1 MKKLFIVSILTGF
14 AIMSGSLNYANAASK
29 KSEDLINL
37 NTARKYYAK
46 DDLDKAITYYN
57 KVSKSSD
64 YWVESIEEKAWA
76 YTRKNDYNSAI
87 ATLKSIFNPV
97 FAPYIGPETYVLS
110 AFIDLK
116 ICDYKSAFDKIALFK
131 AEMLPR
137 VDALES
143 IVNDSNSQFVNSWV
157 QKFSKGDIVQSSQL
171 GKDLVK
177 LPRYIQRDTRK
188 ITNSR
193 MKSLA
198 QADLDEISKDLK
210 KMKIIEI
217 EVAQRSFVYEK
228 PKDKKLKFDKR
239 KSSDTLIFPDEQDS
253 GEVWLDEIGKYEVK
267 TNKCPTNS
275 NNDPKVAGGK
285 S

>member
-1 MKKLFIVSILTGF
+1 
-14 AIMSGSLNYANAASK
+14 
-29 KSEDLINL
+29 
-37 NTARKYYAK
+37 
-46 DDLDKAITYYN
+46 
-57 KVSKSSD
+57 
-64 YWVESIEEKAWA
+64 
-76 YTRKNDYNSAI
+76 
-87 ATLKSIFNPV
+87 V
-97 FAPYIGPETYVLS
+97 FAPYLGPETYVLS

-143 IVNDSNSQFVNSWV
+143 IVNNPNSEFVNSWV
-157 QKFSKGDIVQSSQL
+157 QKFAKGDIVQSSQL

-177 LPRYIQRDTRK
+177 LPRYIQRETRK

-198 QADLDEISKDLK
+198 KADLKEISKDLK

-217 EVAQRSFVYEK
+217 EVAQRSFAYEK
-228 PKDKKLKFDKR
+228 PPQKELQFDKR
-239 KSSDTLIFPDEQDS
+239 KSSDVLIFPDEQDS

-275 NNDPKVAGGK
+275 KNDAKVARSGGK